1 MGRDSNCT
9 LVELQRGLLVKRD
22 FLELRFN
29 RWSFVHA
36 PEPRER
42 EQPKCRALARMVWF
56 AYVGYDTGL
65 TGRASRTIG
74 AHVNA
79 LELVRH
85 TVGGKPI

>member
-1 MGRDSNCT
+1 MGRDGNTT
-9 LVELQRGLLVKRD
+9 LVEPQRGLLVKRD

-42 EQPKCRALARMVWF
+42 EQPKCRALERTVWF
-56 AYVGYDTGL
+56 TCVRYGPGL
-65 TGRASRTIG
+65 TGRTSRTIV
-74 AHVNA
+74 AHVSV

>member
-1 MGRDSNCT
+1 MGRDGHCT

-22 FLELRFN
+22 FLKLRFN

-36 PEPRER
+36 PEPGER
-42 EQPKCRALARMVWF
+42 EQPKCRAFERTVWLT
-56 AYVGYDTGL
+56 YVGYGTGW

-74 AHVNA
+74 AHVSA